1 MVEITVSGILSDMDG
16 TLVDST
22 AAVELTMTEWARAN
36 GHEPAYFLSHS
47 HGVRTRDTIKRWQTV
62 PKPGSEMSE
71 DELDQEV
78 FRIEGLIASNG
89 RMLAERGERGIYE
102 LPGVHRMIKDLI
114 KGGARWGIVTSA
126 TIVYA
131 SSALQ
136 TGKIKADA
144 PDLPFIVTA
153 DNVTNGKP
161 HPEPYLQGIK
171 GNYPRRLTRCSLARP
186 GYWQPDRAL
195 TVRSDFRGSELE
207 KLSGAPF
214 DPKTVLVFEDAPS
227 GLASG
232 LAAGCQ
238 TLAVCTGQTR
248 ERIRATDATYRT
260 VDLERVEIVKCS
272 PESITLRIRTLEEEE
287 AEEGALG
294 N

>member
-22 AAVELTMTEWARAN
+22 AAVELTMTEWARTN
-36 GHEPAYFLSHS
+36 GHDPAYFLSHS
-47 HGVRTRDTIKRWQTV
+47 HGVRTRDNIKRWQTV

-71 DELDQEV
+71 HELDLEV

-102 LPGVHRMIKDLI
+102 LPGVHRLIKDLV

-161 HPEPYLQGIK
+161 HPEPYSKGIK
-171 GNYPRRLTRCSLARP
+171 GT
-186 GYWQPDRAL
+186 
-195 TVRSDFRGSELE
+195 
-207 KLSGAPF
+207 PF
-214 DPKTVLVFEDAPS
+214 DPKTVLVLEDAPS

-248 ERIRATDATYRT
+248 ERIRATEATYRT
-260 VDLERVEIVKCS
+260 VDLERVEVVKCS

-287 AEEGALG
+287 AEEAALR

>member
-47 HGVRTRDTIKRWQTV
+47 HGVRTRDNIKRWQTV

-71 DELDQEV
+71 DELDQKV

-102 LPGVHRMIKDLI
+102 LPGVHRLIKDLV

-136 TGKIKADA
+136 TGKINADA
-144 PDLPFIVTA
+144 PNLPFIVTA

-161 HPEPYLQGIK
+161 HPEPYLKGIK
-171 GNYPRRLTRCSLARP
+171 
-186 GYWQPDRAL
+186 
-195 TVRSDFRGSELE
+195 ELE

-214 DPKTVLVFEDAPS
+214 DPKTVLVLEDAPS

-248 ERIRATDATYRT
+248 ERIRATEATYRT

-287 AEEGALG
+287 AEEGVLG